1 MFSNGPSKKQE
12 AGLPSARFG
21 RAPGPP
27 TWILAAA
34 LAAAVIAAAAA
45 PSPVR
50 ADSILPDPALT
61 PGSVATTDAARVC
74 APGYARAAR
83 NVPLAVKRAA
93 FARYGLRYVRGRY
106 EVDHLISLELGGSN
120 ALDNLWPEPYTI
132 AKNGTNLGARVKD
145 RLERELHRRVC
156 RGSLTLPQAQRAIR
170 KFWTNAFRTYVGP
183 L

>member
-1 MFSNGPSKKQE
+1 V
-12 AGLPSARFG
+12 PSAWPG
-21 RAPGPP
+21 RAPGLRA
-27 TWILAAA
+27 WVFAAVLAA
-34 LAAAVIAAAAA
+34 VAA
-45 PSPVR
+45 PAAVR

-61 PGSVATTDAARVC
+61 PGSVVTTDAAKVC
-74 APGYARAAR
+74 TPGYARRAR

-120 ALDNLWPEPYTI
+120 ALDNLWPEPYAI
-132 AKNGTNLGARVKD
+132 AKNGINVGARVKD

-156 RGSLTLPQAQRAIR
+156 AGGLTLPQAQRAIR
-170 KFWTNAFRTYVGP
+170 TFWTNAFRTYLGP

>member
-1 MFSNGPSKKQE
+1 
-12 AGLPSARFG
+12 
-21 RAPGPP
+21 
-27 TWILAAA
+27 
-34 LAAAVIAAAAA
+34 
-45 PSPVR
+45 VR

-61 PGSVATTDAARVC
+61 PGSVVTTDAARVC

-120 ALDNLWPEPYTI
+120 ALDNLWPEPYAI

-156 RGSLTLPQAQRAIR
+156 GGSLTLPQAQRAIR
-170 KFWTNAFRTYVGP
+170 RFWTNAFRAYLGP